1 MPAFS
6 VVVPFYNVREFLDEA
21 LQSVERQS
29 FPDFEAILVDDGSTD
44 GSSDIAKAF
53 CARDKRFQYFHQ
65 ENSGPSAARNAGVA
79 RASGAYLYFFDG
91 DDLIE
96 PDALHCCNEEFT
108 RQAVDAVLF
117 GCTVFSSE
125 PSQRHSTATWVARR
139 PQVDSPLYS
148 DEFVIA
154 SIQQARYFVQPCC
167 YAMRRAAIGN
177 LRFIEGMLYEDNHY
191 FAAMLL
197 QKRIRVAVL
206 DRPLFMRRFRSN
218 SIMTSRRTAK
228 NYESLYRLLREMCAL
243 TFPALAPVQRERV
256 QLFVIGRLLGDL
268 HNVSAEIGPGVRLR
282 ITNLLAAWHVAT
294 RISFRVLTLKRL
306 LLAVAPELYG
316 VKLLKRPVV
325 KTWPTA

>member
-6 VVVPFYNVREFLDEA
+6 VVVPFYNVREYLDEA
-21 LQSVERQS
+21 LQSIERQS

-44 GSSDIAKAF
+44 GSSEIAKAF
-53 CARDKRFQYFHQ
+53 CARDARFRYFQ
-65 ENSGPSAARNAGVA
+65 QANCGPSAARNAGMA
-79 RASGAYLYFFDG
+79 HASGTYLYFFDS

-96 PDALHCCNEEFT
+96 PDALHSFNEEFT
-108 RQAVDAVLF
+108 REGVDVVLF

-125 PSQRHSTATWVARR
+125 PAQRQMSTTWVARR
-139 PQVDSPLYS
+139 PQVDSPLFS

-154 SIQQARYFVQPCC
+154 SIQQARYFVSPCC
-167 YAMRRAAIGN
+167 YAVRRSAIGN
-177 LRFIEGMLYEDNHY
+177 LRFIDGILYEDNHY

-197 QKRIRVAVL
+197 QKRIRVGVL
-206 DRPLFMRRFRSN
+206 DRPLFMRRFRPN

-243 TFPALAPVQRERV
+243 TFSAVAPAQRAGV
-256 QLFVIGRLLGDL
+256 QLFVIGQLLGDL
-268 HNVSAEIGPGVRLR
+268 HNVSAEIGPGLRLR
-282 ITNLLAAWHVAT
+282 ITNLVAAWHVAT

-316 VKLLKRPVV
+316 VKVLKRPVV